1 MCFWIS
7 RAKGMVNR
15 YIILTGK
22 TVTMVNHKKA
32 WNGKMISE
40 PILNPKKEKDL
51 NCLSSVLWGNEQ
63 SELLKKRQIKL
74 IKRENWT
81 TNAT

>member
-15 YIILTGK
+15 DINLTGK
-22 TVTMVNHKKA
+22 IVTIVNHNKA

-63 SELLKKRQIKL
+63 SELLKKRQIEL

-81 TNAT
+81 TNVT

>member
-15 YIILTGK
+15 DIISTGK
-22 TVTMVNHKKA
+22 IVTIVNHKKA

-63 SELLKKRQIKL
+63 SELLKKRQIEL

-81 TNAT
+81 TNGT